1 MRLLSRI
8 QHLCFVTWRIKKFQ
22 WLSNC
27 KNVIGKPN
35 VYHPLLMSGK
45 GKIAFGNNVQIGVIA
60 SPKFYTD
67 YCYLEAKNE
76 DSEIIIG
83 NNVAINNSFSA
94 IACSKINIGNG
105 VLIGVNC
112 SIIDSDGHGLA
123 VENRNE
129 NSISKPVYIHNN
141 VFIGSN
147 VTILKGVTICEN
159 AVIGNASVVTKDVP
173 ANVLVAGNPARLIR
187 NL

>member
-1 MRLLSRI
+1 MGLLSRI

-27 KNVIGKPN
+27 ENVIGKPN
-35 VYHPLLMSGK
+35 LYHPLLISGK
-45 GKIAFGNNVQIGVIA
+45 GKISFGNNVQIGVIA
-60 SPKFYTD
+60 SPKFYSD
-67 YCYLEAKNE
+67 YSYLEARNKE
-76 DSEIIIG
+76 SEIIIG

-94 IACSKINIGNG
+94 IACSKISIGNS

-147 VTILKGVTICEN
+147 VTILKGVTIGEN